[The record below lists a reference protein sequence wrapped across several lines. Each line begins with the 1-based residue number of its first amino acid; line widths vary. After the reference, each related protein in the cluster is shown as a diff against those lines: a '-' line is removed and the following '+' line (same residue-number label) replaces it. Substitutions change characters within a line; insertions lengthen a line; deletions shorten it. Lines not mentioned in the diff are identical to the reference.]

1 MNLVKN
7 KNKERWLFVVNSVA
21 GRGKTGK
28 ILGDLVLLLNKF
40 NFDYEMEITKAPKHA
55 TELTCEYIKKG
66 FRKIVAVGGDGTIN
80 EVINGIVKSG
90 KEDKIRFGILP
101 EGGGNDFSRNFH
113 MTSNLEKDL
122 KILLQD
128 YTREIDVGKIE
139 DTFFINALGL
149 GFDAEVAENSNKIRY
164 LNGLPR
170 YILAIIKTL
179 FKLKPRKINIEL
191 DDKKIELAVLL
202 ISVGNG
208 LSTGGGFLLTPHA
221 LVDDGYFDICIIRS
235 VSIFRLL
242 KLLPTVLKGEHI
254 NYPEVQILHSKKI
267 NIKTDK
273 PLPIYYDG
281 ELPKLK
287 NPLDFT
293 IEMLPR
299 RIKLFCEQIPL

>member
-1 MNLVKN
+1 
-7 KNKERWLFVVNSVA
+7 
-21 GRGKTGK
+21 
-28 ILGDLVLLLNKF
+28 
-40 NFDYEMEITKAPKHA
+40 
-55 TELTCEYIKKG
+55 
-66 FRKIVAVGGDGTIN
+66 
-80 EVINGIVKSG
+80 
-90 KEDKIRFGILP
+90 
-101 EGGGNDFSRNFH
+101 
-113 MTSNLEKDL
+113 
-122 KILLQD
+122 
-128 YTREIDVGKIE
+128 
-139 DTFFINALGL
+139 L

-221 LVDDGYFDICIIRS
+221 LVDDGYFDICIIKS